1 MPFNFSSAPAADRW
15 AQYNLIEVPL
25 QLNGEETKYKAVI
38 QNGEIAQIATNQYTV
53 LPNEEAVKIADAT
66 AEQIGLVPFDEFTG
80 SWFQRMDSHI
90 VLDGFK
96 VHALYALNEPYTVN
110 GDKMHIGVG
119 VHNSIDGTSS
129 FGAGVFTFRN
139 ACKNMV
145 LAGSKGYH
153 QDFDQRKTL
162 EYVYKRHTS
171 SIDPIIGELGQ
182 VIAKIMDRAAGIID
196 AYREMAERK
205 VDAEYLEDLAK
216 KISRSRL
223 PAKVLPSY
231 LRADEEKIEE
241 KTATPETVWDV
252 YNDITANIWHND
264 KTNMRIKIFH
274 FDNLHRVIPIQ
285 AR

>member
-1 MPFNFSSAPAADRW
+1 MSFKFSSAPAADRW
-15 AQYNLIEVPL
+15 TQYNLIEVPL
-25 QLNGEETKYKAVI
+25 QLNGMETKYKAII

-66 AEQIGLVPFDEFTG
+66 AKEIGLVPFDEFTG
-80 SWFQRMDSHI
+80 NWFQRMDSH
-90 VLDGFK
+90 VVKDGHK
-96 VHALYALNEPYTVN
+96 VHALYALNEPITVN

-119 VHNSIDGTSS
+119 VHNSIDGTTS

-196 AYREMAERK
+196 AYREMAEK
-205 VDAEYLEDLAK
+205 KIDEEYLEDLAK
-216 KISRSRL
+216 KISKSRL

-231 LRADEEKIEE
+231 LRADEEKAEE
-241 KTATPETVWDV
+241 RNAQPETVWDV
-252 YNDITANIWHND
+252 YNDITAGIWHND

>member
-1 MPFNFSSAPAADRW
+1 
-15 AQYNLIEVPL
+15 
-25 QLNGEETKYKAVI
+25 
-38 QNGEIAQIATNQYTV
+38 
-53 LPNEEAVKIADAT
+53 
-66 AEQIGLVPFDEFTG
+66 
-80 SWFQRMDSHI
+80 
-90 VLDGFK
+90 
-96 VHALYALNEPYTVN
+96 
-110 GDKMHIGVG
+110 
-119 VHNSIDGTSS
+119 
-129 FGAGVFTFRN
+129 
-139 ACKNMV
+139 MV

-241 KTATPETVWDV
+241 KTAAPETVWDV